1 MVTLSLVYAWLSI
14 DEGALQII
22 DVNIMKNFTI
32 TSVCFLSFCKHIS
45 FASEIDQQC

>member
-14 DEGALQII
+14 DEGALQIL

-32 TSVCFLSFCKHIS
+32 TSVGFLSFCKHIS